1 MPTAKKRGNKTAP
14 IVLLVEEHVIVRLA
28 LAGHLR
34 SCGFTVFEAATS
46 LEARSVLLAG
56 PKIDMLMADARLAGP
71 DSGFAL
77 AQWVRR
83 HRPGVEVILTG
94 VLSGKALAATELCEK
109 HSKRTT
115 PQDGPAL
122 TERIRVMLAEHERR
136 TRRPSSSARLIAPT
150 RRAGEKSG
158 G

>member
-1 MPTAKKRGNKTAP
+1 MPTPKKRGNNTAP
-14 IVLLVEEHVIVRLA
+14 IVLLAEEHVIVRLA

-34 SCGFTVFEAATS
+34 GCGFTVYEAATS
-46 LEARSVLLAG
+46 MEARSILLTG

-83 HRPGVEVILTG
+83 HRPGVEVVLTG
-94 VLSGKALAATELCEK
+94 VLSGKALAATEVCDK
-109 HSKRTT
+109 HHKRSN

-122 TERIRVMLAEHERR
+122 TERIRIMLAEHERR
-136 TRRPSSSARLIAPT
+136 TRKPSSSARLIAPR
-150 RRAGEKSG
+150 RRAGETTS
-158 G
+158 